1 MILGRTSKMP
11 IAPAT
16 TCRPDTG
23 DVAPIAQ
30 RNRRRLCAALI
41 GSPLAVL
48 ATPCA
53 ATVLRE
59 DVPPPY
65 IPTPQQVV
73 DRMLEIAGVT
83 KNDFVIDLGCGDG
96 RIVITAARRF
106 GARGLGIE
114 IDARLVAQ
122 ARELA
127 LKADVANRTQFDVQD
142 ALATNLAE
150 ATVLTLY
157 LGPDLNDKLMPRIL
171 ETMRPGARVVS
182 HDFPLGVWQP
192 DRAERFDVPEKN
204 FGRGGESTVML
215 WIVPARIHGFWRAQI
230 GDPGMARIE
239 EISIAQ
245 KFQRFEATAHR
256 KAHDAALI
264 DTRIDGDRITFTLPV
279 DAVHPAPQ
287 RVDARVDGNAMT
299 GTLRVATRS
308 GDQTLPFTATRID
321 GRPRLSR

>member
-1 MILGRTSKMP
+1 MPVSPVTDTRLGTEDASAIART
-11 IAPAT
+11 T
-16 TCRPDTG
+16 
-23 DVAPIAQ
+23 
-30 RNRRRLCAALI
+30 RRRLCTALI
-41 GSPLAVL
+41 GSPFVLL

-73 DRMLEIAGVT
+73 DRMLDIAGVT
-83 KNDFVIDLGCGDG
+83 KHDFVIDLGCGDG

-114 IDARLVAQ
+114 IDARLVAD

-127 LKADVANRTQFDVQD
+127 RKAGVANRTQFDVQD

-157 LGPDLNDKLMPRIL
+157 LGPDLNEKLMPRIL
-171 ETMRPGARVVS
+171 QTMRPGARVVS
-182 HDFPLGVWQP
+182 HDFPLGLWQP
-192 DRAERFDVPEKN
+192 DRSERFDVPEKN

-215 WIVPARIHGFWRAQI
+215 WIVPARIHGLWRAQI
-230 GDPGMARIE
+230 GGPGAARIE

-245 KFQRFEATAHR
+245 SFQRFEAAAHR
-256 KAHDAALI
+256 KSHDTALI
-264 DTRIDGDRITFTLPV
+264 ETRIDGDRITFTLPV

-287 RVDARVDGNAMT
+287 RVNAQADGDVMT
-299 GTLRVATRS
+299 GTLRMATRS
-308 GDQTLPFTATRID
+308 GDQTLPFTATRIE
-321 GRPRLSR
+321 GRPRVSR